1 MCDIRQIG
9 SLILLFAVLLV
20 QSSVAA
26 RTNNTFKTDTAMLQV
41 AKKGI
46 YIEVYQLTGIDQKS
60 KKQLANATLLK
71 TEGTDVSGSPSCKY
85 GQDCKLTIKFDKPEI
100 TLNIKMKYD
109 KDKINGYWEWTSL
122 TIGGAISDD
131 VKDGNGDMNVTPVP
145 GFTKSKVDINCQRD
159 YTICAP
165 LKLSWTC
172 DDEIFK
178 SKKNDNSS
186 DIVSITFPGLQLQP
200 FFGANGSQALRFGAN
215 WDCDPLISSA
225 LWISLL
231 ITLALAF
238 AFYWAVDMI
247 SSLHTPDKFDDPKGK
262 QIMVPTTD

>member
-9 SLILLFAVLLV
+9 SLILLLAVLLV

-26 RTNNTFKTDTAMLQV
+26 RTNNTFKTDAAMLQV

-46 YIEVYQLTGIDQKS
+46 YIEVKS
-60 KKQLANATLLK
+60 TKGSANATLLK
-71 TEGTDVSGSPSCKY
+71 TESTDISGSKSCQY
-85 GQDCKLTIKFDKPEI
+85 GVDCQLTITFDKPQI
-100 TLNIKMKYD
+100 TLDIKMKYD
-109 KDKINGYWEWTSL
+109 KDKIKGYWEWTSL
-122 TIGGAISDD
+122 TINGDIDGVPIS
-131 VKDGNGDMNVTPVP
+131 KDGNGDMNVTPVP

-178 SKKNDNSS
+178 SKKKDNSS

-200 FFGANGSQALRFGAN
+200 FFGEAGANGSQALRFGAN